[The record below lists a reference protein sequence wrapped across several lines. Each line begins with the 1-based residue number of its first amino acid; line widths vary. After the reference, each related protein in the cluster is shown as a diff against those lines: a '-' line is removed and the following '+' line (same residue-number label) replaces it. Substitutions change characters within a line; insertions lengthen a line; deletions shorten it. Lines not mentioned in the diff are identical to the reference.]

1 MTDVGSSLIYWNEK
15 EILPRGIFLSSSGSG
30 GDRLLFW
37 QSFHANDNNKYNP
50 KKGYCTRNDD
60 CSLAVDTVNNQES
73 TLSKYCKFCLNTIV
87 ALFVY
92 TFRICRISMS
102 LFIDWLL
109 CWVPWIEYLAVSA
122 QYRIIPFIRTIHFI
136 WKLFRSI
143 NCDLFIKC
151 WTLRIYRLIVP
162 V

>member
-60 CSLAVDTVNNQES
+60 CSSAVDTVNNQES
-73 TLSKYCKFCLNTIV
+73 TLSKGPTSIGSSTIEAITPSPRLKNTGHTRGHKNSENPFALSVSTIILFQFCIL
-87 ALFVY
+87 Y
-92 TFRICRISMS
+92 
-102 LFIDWLL
+102 
-109 CWVPWIEYLAVSA
+109 
-122 QYRIIPFIRTIHFI
+122 
-136 WKLFRSI
+136 
-143 NCDLFIKC
+143 IK
-151 WTLRIYRLIVP
+151 
-162 V
+162 